1 VARRCADPSA
11 VALGEDCAV
20 KAAVVHRYGGPE
32 VVQLADVPTPEVGPG
47 DVLVRVHASTV
58 ARNDTAFRAAS
69 PFINRFF
76 VGLLRPKRHVLGSD
90 FVGAVERVGAEVHEF
105 SVGQRVFGHRGFAV
119 GAHAELMAVPTS
131 SGVTLAPSELSDVEA
146 AAVLDGVVLGLP
158 FLRAAGV
165 VAGTRVAVYGASGS
179 IGTALVQL
187 CHDRRAHVTAVCGPE
202 AAELVRS
209 LGADVVVNR
218 HVEDFCALGP
228 FDVIID
234 SVGKLPYRSCRHA
247 LTPNGMFLSSEPG
260 KWFENSIRWLLTM
273 RRSRGRRVSMAI
285 PTYGKADVEAVR
297 ELVERRAYRAV
308 VDRVYPFEQVVD
320 AHRFV
325 DTHTKVG
332 NVVLTI
338 S

>member
-1 VARRCADPSA
+1 M
-11 VALGEDCAV
+11 
-20 KAAVVHRYGGPE
+20 KAAVVRRYGGPE
-32 VVQLADVPTPEVGPG
+32 VVQVVDVPDPVVGPG
-47 DVLVRVHASTV
+47 DVLVRVRASTV
-58 ARNDTAFRAAS
+58 ARNDTAFRSAS

-90 FVGAVERVGAEVHEF
+90 FVGEVVRVGADVRDF

-119 GAHAELMAVPTS
+119 GAHAELLVVPAS
-131 SGVTLAPSELSDVEA
+131 SGIALAPAELSDIDA

-165 VAGTRVAVYGASGS
+165 TAGTRVAVYGASGS

-187 CHDRRAHVTAVCGPE
+187 CHDRGAHVTAVCGPE
-202 AAELVRS
+202 TAGLMRS

-218 HVEDFCALGP
+218 HEEDFCALGP

-247 LTPNGMFLSSEPG
+247 LTPDGMFLSSEPG
-260 KWFENSIRWLLTM
+260 KWFENSIRWVSSM
-273 RRSRGRRVSMAI
+273 RRTKGRRVSMAI
-285 PTYGKADVEAVR
+285 PSYGKADVEAVS
-297 ELVERRAYRAV
+297 ELVVRGAYRAV
-308 VDRVYPFEQVVD
+308 VDRVYPLAQVVD

-338 S
+338 GISARDR